1 MTRDMKNIY
10 ADMLTKELVTLRK
23 RHTASYNRCVG
34 IATRRAKANA
44 ENYANLLAQID
55 HELANRVAS
64 FGLFL

>member
-23 RHTASYNRCVG
+23 RHTDSYNRCVG
-34 IATRRAKANA
+34 IATRRAQA
-44 ENYANLLAQID
+44 EADNYAHLLAQVD

-64 FGLFL
+64 FGLFV